1 MTDRIVKA
9 HTTAMRR
16 SDIEVA
22 MKQNQD
28 ETKDVEI
35 AEIPKQPTAR
45 ERALHEVTHLPY
57 RPWCQHCVATRSYGD
72 HHATVADPG
81 ETAQREHPTIQADFF
96 FCEERGEESKYIL
109 LTVDTWTRFVH
120 TEPLKVRN

>member
-1 MTDRIVKA
+1 MFDRIVKA

-16 SDIEVA
+16 SEIEIA
-22 MKQNQD
+22 MKQYQD
-28 ETKDVEI
+28 ETRDVEI

-45 ERALHEVTHLPY
+45 ERALHGVTNLPY

-109 LTVDTWTRFVH
+109 LQN
-120 TEPLKVRN
+120 L